1 MPAQVTTRAQVNGYR
16 FLIRRLEHALIRA
29 DSRMIH
35 DPMRGQIRSLLV
47 GLVIAILITGAA
59 GVLAFFKPS
68 PNIGNAQILLS
79 TSNGGL
85 YVRIGDRLHPVLNLA
100 SARLIT
106 GKPDA
111 PKSVSDKWLNQL
123 PRGPMVGIIG
133 APNSIHA
140 GADMRTS
147 VWTACDSVTTP
158 DVAKSVGVASVQTT
172 VIAGDLTL
180 NEDIGKASP
189 AQMLLVRSGDTS
201 YLIYGGVRAVID
213 PNDSVVLNA
222 LHLQNA
228 QTRPISG
235 ALLNAFPLVPPIR
248 AVTIPGAGTAI
259 PGLPAGFPVGSI
271 VKTVDSRGEQ
281 LYVVLPDGLQPVS
294 SAAADIIRYSNPGE
308 ASSQG
313 AREVAPSVISRV
325 PLVHSLAID
334 HYPAV
339 SPQIVNTEPD
349 RVVCMT
355 WDRSNSAA
363 QAAVGLLVGHRLPI
377 PDGAQPV
384 GLATGDGN
392 GPGVDSVY
400 VKPGSG
406 EYVQATG
413 GEADSR
419 ALGQLFYVSD
429 AGVRYHIKDLPTA
442 GALGVTGVHDPRVD
456 ADVPQLA
463 PWPVVSLLPAG
474 PELSQEAALVAHDG
488 MGADPRGLKVEPP
501 KS

>member
-79 TSNGGL
+79 ASNGGL

-147 VWTACDSVTTP
+147 VWTACDSVATP

-172 VIAGDLTL
+172 VVAGDLTL
-180 NEDIGKASP
+180 DEDIRKATP
-189 AQMLLVRSGDTS
+189 AQMLLVRSSDAV
-201 YLIYGGVRAVID
+201 YLIFDGVRAVID
-213 PNDSVVLNA
+213 PNDAVVVNA

-228 QTRPISG
+228 ATRAISG

-248 AVTIPGAGTAI
+248 PVMIPGAGSAM
-259 PGLPAGFPVGSI
+259 PGLPAGYPVGSV

-294 SAAADIIRYSNPGE
+294 PAAADIIRYSNPAAPE
-308 ASSQG
+308 
-313 AREVAPSVISRV
+313 AREVPPSVVSRV
-325 PLVHSLAID
+325 PIVHTLAID
-334 HYPAV
+334 HYPGV
-339 SPQIVNTEPD
+339 SPQIVNAEPD
-349 RVVCMT
+349 RVVCMQ
-355 WDRSNSAA
+355 WERANSAA
-363 QAAVGLLVGHRLPI
+363 QATVRLLVGHRLPI

-400 VKPGSG
+400 VKPGTG
-406 EYVQATG
+406 EYIQATG
-413 GEADSR
+413 GEPDSR

-442 GALGVTGVHDPRVD
+442 AALGVTGVHDPKLD
-456 ADVPQLA
+456 TDVPQLA

-474 PELSQEAALVAHDG
+474 PDLSQEAALVAHDG
-488 MGADPRGLKVEPP
+488 MGADPRGSKVEPP
-501 KS
+501 RS